1 MTARC
6 LRLLACLLAFT
17 CARAEDYV
25 SWEMTPP
32 VAGPGQPFK
41 LQVRIES
48 DVILGPAD
56 RVGRELKPPKGMAL
70 RFSGQLFRSNTT
82 EATLNFSGV
91 APEEEGAHVIPAFNI
106 RFPAKLIKVP
116 AMTVNVSAATG
127 FRREGQAR
135 AELVMPV
142 RTYYVGE
149 RIPGAI
155 LLKGSEQEMVNGSFG
170 LECEAE
176 GFTFQQVGARNEEL
190 PNGQG
195 IQTGFELTPL
205 RTGTSDV
212 VINGIMLVN
221 TGGLG
226 GFTAGGRDRP
236 FTFRRKVTIEH
247 VPETGR
253 PAEWTGAI
261 GRFLAES
268 VSVSNAKPEVGEP
281 IRLRAILAGEGNLDR
296 ILPPELGGNET
307 WDVVPGN
314 DRRFRRAEDQRSFTY
329 TLVPRLPGK
338 HFTPAIRFAVFDPET
353 RTFQRLEF
361 APQEVTV
368 TGNAPAKVELVSV
381 DPGAAAGTP
390 AAKALTGLATPDP
403 QARGLLDPG
412 AKVVAPLAASRPFW
426 TTNLTLLSLSATLFA
441 AAAGSAYLLAH
452 PEILRRARARREVRA
467 ARRAAQ
473 AAADEAGF
481 AVACVRGLR
490 AGCAPWLEAA
500 PEALTQGDIRRV
512 LPAADAAALDRLFRR
527 ADGAKFGAPSDATL
541 RAERPAL
548 LALLAELE
556 ARL

>member
-1 MTARC
+1 MPRTC
-6 LRLLACLLAFT
+6 LRLLACLLALTF
-17 CARAEDYV
+17 ARAEDSV

-32 VAGPGQPFK
+32 VAGPGQPFR

-56 RVGRELKPPKGMAL
+56 RVGRELKPPRGMAL
-70 RFSGQLFRSNTT
+70 RFSGQLFRANTT

-91 APEEEGAHVIPAFNI
+91 APEEEGAHVIPSFNI
-106 RFPAKLIKVP
+106 RFPARLIKIP
-116 AMTVNVSAATG
+116 AITVNVSTATG

-135 AELVMPV
+135 AELVMPT

-170 LECEAE
+170 VECEAE
-176 GFTFQQVGARNEEL
+176 GFTFQQTGARNEEL

-195 IQTGFELTPL
+195 LQTGFELTPI
-205 RTGTSDV
+205 RTGTSEIA
-212 VINGIMLVN
+212 INGIMLVN

-226 GFTAGGRDRP
+226 GFATQGRDRP
-236 FTFRRKVTIEH
+236 FTFRRRVTVEH

-268 VSVSNAKPEVGEP
+268 VSVSNTKPEVGEP

-296 ILPPELGGNET
+296 ILPPELASNET

-314 DRRFRRAEDQRSFTY
+314 DRRFRRTEDQRSFTY

-338 HFTPAIRFAVFDPET
+338 HLTPAIRFAVFDPET

-361 APQEVTV
+361 AAQEVTV
-368 TGNAPAKVELVSV
+368 TGNAPAKVELVSL
-381 DPGAAAGTP
+381 DPGAAVGTGKP
-390 AAKALTGLATPDP
+390 AAGLATPDP
-403 QARGLLDPG
+403 THRGLLDRG
-412 AKVVAPLAASRPFW
+412 VQAVAPLAASRPFW
-426 TTNLTLLSLSATLFA
+426 ATNAVLASLGLTLFA
-441 AAAGSAYLLAH
+441 AAAWTAYLLAH
-452 PEILRRARARREVRA
+452 PEILLRARARRTLQACRREATA
-467 ARRAAQ
+467 AR
-473 AAADEAGF
+473 DEIGLAN
-481 AVACVRGLR
+481 ACVRGLR
-490 AGCAPWLEAA
+490 AGCAPWLDAEPA
-500 PEALTQGDIRRV
+500 ALTQSDIRRV
-512 LPAADAAALDRLFRR
+512 LPQADAGLLDRVFRR
-527 ADGAKFGAPSDATL
+527 ADGDKFGSPATSAL
-541 RAERPAL
+541 RAEATAL

>member
-1 MTARC
+1 MTARY
-6 LRLLACLLAFT
+6 LRLLAWLLAFT

-70 RFSGQLFRSNTT
+70 RFSGQLFRANTT

-116 AMTVNVSAATG
+116 AMTVNVSATTG

-205 RTGTSDV
+205 RTGTSEV

-221 TGGLG
+221 TGLG

-296 ILPPELGGNET
+296 ILPPELGGSET
-307 WDVVPGN
+307 WDVIPGN

-338 HFTPAIRFAVFDPET
+338 HLTPAIRFAVFDPET

-361 APQEVTV
+361 PPQEVTV
-368 TGNAPAKVELVSV
+368 TGNAPAKVELVAI

-403 QARGLLDPG
+403 QVRGLLDPG
-412 AKVVAPLAASRPFW
+412 AQVVAPLATSRPFW
-426 TTNLTLLSLSATLFA
+426 TTNLTLLTLSATLFA

-473 AAADEAGF
+473 AATDEAGF

-527 ADGAKFGAPSDATL
+527 ADGAKFGTPSDAAL
-541 RAERPAL
+541 RAEQPAL

>member
-1 MTARC
+1 MARC
-6 LRLLACLLAFT
+6 LRLLACLLALT

-70 RFSGQLFRSNTT
+70 RFSGQLFRANTT

-91 APEEEGAHVIPAFNI
+91 APEEEGAHVIPAFSI
-106 RFPAKLIKVP
+106 RFPAKLVKVP

-127 FRREGQAR
+127 YRREGQAR
-135 AELVMPV
+135 AELAMPT

-155 LLKGSEQEMVNGSFG
+155 LLKGSQQEMVNGSFG

-176 GFTFQQVGARNEEL
+176 GFTFQQVGPRNEEL
-190 PNGQG
+190 PDGQG

-205 RTGTSDV
+205 RTGTSEV
-212 VINGIMLVN
+212 VIGGIMLVN

-236 FTFRRKVTIEH
+236 FTFRRKITVEH
-247 VPETGR
+247 VPEAGR
-253 PAEWTGAI
+253 PPEWNGAI

-268 VSVSNAKPEVGEP
+268 VTVSNAKPEVGEP
-281 IRLRAILAGEGNLDR
+281 IRLRAVLAGEGNLDR
-296 ILPPELGGNET
+296 ILPPEIGGNET

-338 HFTPAIRFAVFDPET
+338 LLTPAIRFAVFDPET

-361 APQEVTV
+361 APQEVNV
-368 TGNAPAKVELVSV
+368 TGNAPAKVDLVSV
-381 DPGAAAGTP
+381 DPGAAAGAP
-390 AAKALTGLATPDP
+390 AAQALTGLATPDP
-403 QARGLLDPG
+403 RARGLLDPG
-412 AKVVAPLAASRPFW
+412 APTVAPLAASRPFW
-426 TTNLTLLSLSATLFA
+426 TANLTLLTLSATLFA

-467 ARRAAQ
+467 ARRAA
-473 AAADEAGF
+473 AAATDEAGF

-490 AGCAPWLEAA
+490 AGCAPRLEAA
-500 PEALTQGDIRRV
+500 PEALTQGDVRRV
-512 LPAADAAALDRLFRR
+512 LPAADGAALDRLFRR
-527 ADGAKFGAPSDATL
+527 ADGAKFGAPSDAAL
-541 RAERPAL
+541 LAEKPAF

>member
-1 MTARC
+1 MPARC
-6 LRLLACLLAFT
+6 LRFLALLLALT
-17 CARAEDYV
+17 GARAEDHV

-70 RFSGQLFRSNTT
+70 RFSGQLFRANTT
-82 EATLNFSGV
+82 EAILNFSGV
-91 APEEEGAHVIPAFNI
+91 APEEEGPHVIPSFNV
-106 RFPAKLIKVP
+106 RFPAKLIKIP
-116 AMTVNVSAATG
+116 EMTVNVSAATG

-142 RTYYVGE
+142 RTYFVGE

-170 LECEAE
+170 LECEAD
-176 GFTFQQVGARNEEL
+176 GFTFQQTGARNEEL

-195 IQTGFELTPL
+195 LQTGFELTPL
-205 RTGTSDV
+205 RTGTSEV

-226 GFTAGGRDRP
+226 GFAASGRDRP
-236 FTFRRKVTIEH
+236 FTFRRKVTVEH

-253 PAEWTGAI
+253 PVEWTGAI

-268 VSVSNAKPEVGEP
+268 VTVSNPRPEVGEP

-296 ILPPELGGNET
+296 ILPPELGSNET
-307 WDVVPGN
+307 WDVVPGG

-329 TLVPRLPGK
+329 TLVPRLPGQ
-338 HFTPAIRFAVFDPET
+338 HLTPAIRFAIFDPET

-361 APQEVTV
+361 APQPVTV
-368 TGNAPAKVELVSV
+368 TGNAPAKVELISI

-403 QARGLLDPG
+403 AHRGLLDPG
-412 AKVVAPLAASRPFW
+412 AKVVAPLATSRPFW
-426 TTNLTLLSLSATLFA
+426 TTNLTLVTLSVALFGA
-441 AAAGSAYLLAH
+441 AAATAYLLAH
-452 PEILRRARARREVRA
+452 PEILLRARARRELRA
-467 ARRAAQ
+467 SRRAAVGAPDDLAF
-473 AAADEAGF
+473 AA
-481 AVACVRGLR
+481 ACVRGLR
-490 AGCAPWLEAA
+490 AGCAPALGAE
-500 PEALTQGDIRRV
+500 PSALTQGDIRRV
-512 LPAADAAALDRLFRR
+512 LPTADADLLDRVFRR
-527 ADGAKFGAPSDATL
+527 ADGAKFGPPTEVGFG
-541 RAERPAL
+541 AEKPAL
-548 LALLAELE
+548 LGLLDELE

>member
-1 MTARC
+1 MTARF
-6 LRLLACLLAFT
+6 LRLLAGLLALT
-17 CARAEDYV
+17 CARAEDHV

-70 RFSGQLFRSNTT
+70 RFSGQLFRANTT

-91 APEEEGAHVIPAFNI
+91 APEEEGPHVIPAFNI

-116 AMTVNVSAATG
+116 EMTVNVSAATG

-135 AELVMPV
+135 AELLLPV

-155 LLKGSEQEMVNGSFG
+155 LLKGSEQEVVTGSFG

-176 GFTFQQVGARNEEL
+176 GFTFQQTGARNEEL

-195 IQTGFELTPL
+195 LQTGIELTPL
-205 RTGTSDV
+205 RTGTSEIV
-212 VINGIMLVN
+212 LNGIMLVN
-221 TGGLG
+221 NG
-226 GFTAGGRDRP
+226 GFGGFAASGRDRP
-236 FTFRRKVTIEH
+236 FTFRRKVTVEH
-247 VPETGR
+247 VPEVGR
-253 PAEWTGAI
+253 PVEWTGAI

-268 VSVSNAKPEVGEP
+268 VSVSNTKPEVGEP

-296 ILPPELGGNET
+296 ILPPELGSSET

-338 HFTPAIRFAVFDPET
+338 HLTPAIRFAVFDPET
-353 RTFQRLEF
+353 RSFQRLEF

-368 TGNAPAKVELVSV
+368 TGNAPAKVELVSI

-390 AAKALTGLATPDP
+390 AAQSLTGLATPDP
-403 QARGLLDPG
+403 AHRGLLDPG
-412 AKVVAPLAASRPFW
+412 AKTVTPLAASRPFW
-426 TTNLTLLSLSATLFA
+426 TTNLTVLTLSLALFA

-467 ARRAAQ
+467 SRRAAA
-473 AAADEAGF
+473 AAADDAAF
-481 AVACVRGLR
+481 ATACVRGLR
-490 AGCAPWLEAA
+490 AGCAPWLDAEPA
-500 PEALTQGDIRRV
+500 ALTQGDIRRV
-512 LPAADAAALDRLFRR
+512 LPAADAAALDRVFRR
-527 ADGAKFGAPSDATL
+527 ADGDKFGTPTDAAL
-541 RAERPAL
+541 REEKAAL
-548 LALLAELE
+548 LALLTTLE